1 METTTALESLTSSV
15 KALETNLG
23 AAIAQRD
30 AELKTIGK
38 ATEETA
44 KLVNET
50 GTKLAEQKSELLAKL
65 EELEKEQKARLDE
78 VERKLGRAGPFVTA
92 REALDGGRSSIA
104 KAFTGSPAY
113 QAKLKSKSRLVDP
126 VLVKSF
132 FPGASP
138 EAVKALLTSDTDGL
152 VAAQR
157 IAPLPMQRRVLRVR
171 DLLPVRS
178 TTANSLEYVEVTGF
192 APATGTNATTALAQS
207 AGVATLDSASNHGLQ
222 DGDLVRIA
230 GANQTE
236 YNGDHYITVVDADE
250 FTFSVDSGATS
261 PATGTITWKKLN
273 NQAGAAAAVAEGDTK
288 PEAMLV
294 HQLRTAAAKKIAHW
308 LAASDEILN
317 DEAQMQAQ
325 IEDHL
330 LNGIE
335 FAEEVALLYGSGTG
349 ANLQGLMT
357 HPRAQTYAWSDGA
370 TLPVPDTKIDAIR
383 RGMTKAQVREYV
395 PTGLVTNPNDWQD
408 IELAKGDDGHYIW
421 LSIPSGAGQRF
432 FALPVVVTNAINAGE
447 ALVGSFAN
455 GAQLWDR
462 EDAHI
467 SIAEQH
473 DDYWV
478 KNLVGI
484 MAEER
489 VIFPI
494 FRPDSFVIVDFDA
507 EPS

>member
-1 METTTALESLTSSV
+1 MEPKELLALSDSVKSLETTFKSTLE
-15 KALETNLG
+15 
-23 AAIAQRD
+23 QRD
-30 AELKTIGK
+30 AEIK
-38 ATEETA
+38 AVGQANEKTA
-44 KLVNET
+44 KLLDET
-50 GTKLAEQKSELLAKL
+50 GRKLEEQKAELIAKLDEIVKEQKS
-65 EELEKEQKARLDE
+65 RLDE
-78 VERKLGRAGPFVTA
+78 VEKKMGREAASFVTA
-92 REALDGGRSSIA
+92 REALDSGRSRIA
-104 KAFTGSPAY
+104 KSFVASDSY
-113 QAKLKSKSRLVDP
+113 QAKRRTKSKLCDP
-126 VLVKSF
+126 VVVKSF

-138 EAVKALLTSDTDGL
+138 EAVKALLESDVSGF
-152 VAAQR
+152 VQAQR
-157 IAPLPMQRRVLRVR
+157 IAPLPLQRRILRVR

-178 TTANSLEYVEVTGF
+178 TDKPSIEYVEVTGF
-192 APATGTNATTALAQS
+192 APATGTNATDALAQT
-207 AGVATLDSASNHGLQ
+207 AGVATLDSTAAHGLQ
-222 DGDLVRIA
+222 DGDLVRVA

-294 HQLRTAAAKKIAHW
+294 HQLRTATAKKIAHW

-317 DEAQMQAQ
+317 DDSQMQAQ

-330 LNGIE
+330 LNGVE
-335 FAEEVALLYGSGTG
+335 FAEEVGLLYGSGTG

-357 HPRAQTYAWSDGA
+357 HPRVQTYTWSDGP
-370 TLPVPDTKIDAIR
+370 TTPVPDTKIDAIR
-383 RGMTKAQVREYV
+383 RAMTKAQVREYM
-395 PTGLVTNPNDWQD
+395 PTGLVINPQDWED
-408 IELAKGDDGHYIW
+408 VELAKGDDGHYIW
-421 LSIPSGAGQRF
+421 ISVPGNNGTRF

-447 ALVGSFAN
+447 ALVGAFSN

-462 EDAHI
+462 EEAEI

-473 DDYWV
+473 DDYWA

-484 MAEER
+484 RAEER